1 MLNEDVSLNNLNI
14 QQLFITVMIKNP
26 RLLRNYE
33 QTD

>member
-1 MLNEDVSLNNLNI
+1 MLNEDVSLNN

>member
-1 MLNEDVSLNNLNI
+1 MLNEDVSLNI